1 MTDVRH
7 AWSAGFMYNSQIR
20 QAMVIFEANLRGEQ
34 GPMQVRRITG
44 GGPTLGGGDT
54 VTQLFSPVSA
64 DATIA
69 EEFRRAHNQ
78 GMRAEVLRSV
88 QHALRIWGRLD
99 GTAQEDFDALFVALA
114 QLARFLRAHPGDPAI
129 QRVLNECLTL
139 QDDMSSAWLR
149 QQPTWRE

>member
-1 MTDVRH
+1 MTDTRH
-7 AWSAGFMYNSQIR
+7 AWSAGFRYHSQIR
-20 QAMVIFEANLRGEQ
+20 QAMVIFEASLRG
-34 GPMQVRRITG
+34 VRTPTRLG
-44 GGPTLGGGDT
+44 RVTLGG
-54 VTQLFSPVSA
+54 VTHLFSPVSA

-69 EEFRRAHNQ
+69 EEFRRAHTQ

-114 QLARFLRAHPGDPAI
+114 QLARFLQAHPADPAI
-129 QRVLNECLTL
+129 QRVLDECLML

-149 QQPTWRE
+149 QQPTWQE